1 MNLIVFPLATVLCLG
16 GACALAG
23 EPPPKPD
30 KSAIVDAATKK
41 VAGQL
46 PLQASALK
54 DAQAL
59 GKDLQGLANLKQ
71 ADLKAAATDALA
83 GTAKNKISQAIP
95 IAQQPLVG
103 DVLTMGLKLK
113 LPADAASANSFAPP
127 TNSALPI
134 GTQGLRSGVS
144 LLTTSDGKVGLGAKS
159 EKKFG
164 SQKLEFSGALD
175 PNSGSEQGKSAGVQ
189 IKIGGD

>member
-1 MNLIVFPLATVLCLG
+1 MKPIVLPIATALCLAV
-16 GACALAG
+16 ACVSAG
-23 EPPPKPD
+23 EPPKPN
-30 KSAIVDAATKK
+30 KNAIVDAATKK
-41 VAGQL
+41 VVAQL
-46 PLQASALK
+46 PAQASALT

-59 GKDLQGLANLKQ
+59 GKDLQGLANLKP
-71 ADLKAAATDALA
+71 ADVKAAAADALA
-83 GTAKNKISQAIP
+83 GSAKTKISQAIP
-95 IAQQPLVG
+95 ITQQPLVG

-113 LPADAASANSFAPP
+113 LPADAASVNSFAPP
-127 TNSALPI
+127 TKSALPI

-144 LLTTSDGKVGLGAKS
+144 LLTTSEGKAGLGVKS
-159 EKKFG
+159 DTKIG